1 MDFCFPGEY
10 VMSRNTIL
18 IFSLVMLI
26 WSTEKLYVLY
36 HQFQDV
42 SQMRQQYQRRLQSEK
57 KNKERIWDG
66 SELVRLLLHH
76 AQTYDLTI
84 HKIEPQFSNQFNV
97 VMEGSYIHFVR
108 WIARVFEEEPQ
119 IHWLKIT
126 IRKVALDKQRYTLN
140 GVYGG

>member
-26 WSTEKLYVLY
+26 WSTEKFYVLY

-42 SQMRQQYQRRLQSEK
+42 SQMRQQYQRRLLSEK

-97 VMEGSYIHFVR
+97 VMEGSYMHFVR
-108 WIARVFEEEPQ
+108 WIARIFEEEPQ

-126 IRKVALDKQRYTLN
+126 IRKVASDKQRYTLN